1 MAKKRKGQGAG
12 KPAADDTSAALPKPP
27 ERLGTPFKD
36 ALGPLKK
43 QMEAAA
49 KAAQEKPKPP
59 PPPPPSKRKRAE
71 LDDEAMA
78 LSLAMQGVKPLADQ
92 RPGRVTATTP
102 KLASRTAQI
111 APFGRSA
118 EDEARARLD
127 DLVARDVS
135 FRIETDVDY
144 VRGSRMDAPPRV
156 TRELARRTRASETL
170 DLHGMTQSQA
180 RDEVVRFVRRTHK
193 AGLSVICVVHGKG
206 LRSEGGVG
214 VLRDVAIRALTETG
228 ASQLVLAFVTAPEA
242 AGGSGALFVELKH

>member
-1 MAKKRKGQGAG
+1 MAKKRKGPGGG
-12 KPAADDTSAALPKPP
+12 KPGGDDASAALPKAP
-27 ERLGTPFKD
+27 ERLGTQFKD

-71 LDDEAMA
+71 LDDDAMA
-78 LSLAMQGVKPLADQ
+78 LSLAMQGVKPLVAD
-92 RPGRVTATTP
+92 RPARVTATTP
-102 KLASRTAQI
+102 KLVSRTARV

-135 FRIETDVDY
+135 FRIEADVDY
-144 VRGSRMDAPPRV
+144 VRGARTDAAARV

-170 DLHGMTQSQA
+170 DLHGMSQA
-180 RDEVVRFVRRTHK
+180 EAREQVMRFVRRTHK
-193 AGLSVICVVHGKG
+193 AGLTVICVVHGKG

-214 VLRDVAIRALTETG
+214 VLRDCVVRTLTETG
-228 ASQLVLAFVTAPEA
+228 VSQVVLAFVTAPET